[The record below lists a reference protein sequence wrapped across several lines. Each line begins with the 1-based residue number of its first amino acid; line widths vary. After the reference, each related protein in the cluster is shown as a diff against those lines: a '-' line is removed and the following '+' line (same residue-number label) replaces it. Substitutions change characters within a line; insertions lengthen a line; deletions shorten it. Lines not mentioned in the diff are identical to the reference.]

1 MELRPI
7 IINHADSLSACRE
20 KIEEAVYLIIQGEKL
35 VGFSSTEIAMAIADI
50 ADDYIL
56 AALRKRTATH

>member
-7 IINHADSLSACRE
+7 IISHADRLSACRE
-20 KIEEAVYLIIQGEKL
+20 KIEEAVYLIIQGERP

-56 AALRKRTATH
+56 AASKKRVAAH